1 METTND
7 RLSEAALIAPI
18 RLSNYIS
25 GQFKEPS
32 TQHYIESPNPATGL
46 THALVPDSAAVDVDD
61 AVAAAKAAFPE
72 WSATPRSKRSALL
85 MRIADLLEQRLDA
98 FAIQESRDQ
107 GKPISLATSIDIPR
121 AIHNFRFF
129 ATSILHQQESTS
141 VLDGVA
147 LSYVHRSAVGVA
159 GLISPWNLPLYLL
172 TWKIAE
178 ITSVTAWMLCS
189 ILQEAGLPAGVVNM
203 VFGTG
208 PAVGAPLV
216 AHKDVP
222 LISFTGGTST
232 GEIIYKA
239 ASALNKKLSLEL
251 GGKNANIVFSDADF
265 EDAVSTSIRSSFANQ
280 GEICLCGSRIFV
292 HEDIFDRFVA
302 ELAKR
307 TDALIVGDPAL
318 PTTQVGALVS
328 KEHMEKVMSYV
339 SIAKQEGGKIIAGGN
354 RELSN
359 GLAAGCFFRPT
370 VITGVHPCDARV
382 QQEEIFGPI
391 VTVSP
396 FKTDE
401 EAISYANSTKYGLS
415 ASVWTQNVKRAHT
428 IGQKLHVGTVWINCW
443 MVRDLN
449 MPFGGMKMSGLGRE
463 GRHHSMDFF
472 CEETTVCVKL

>member
-172 TWKIAE
+172 TWKIADG
-178 ITSVTAWMLCS
+178 
-189 ILQEAGLPAGVVNM
+189 ILHM
-203 VFGTG
+203 S
-208 PAVGAPLV
+208 GA
-216 AHKDVP
+216 A
-222 LISFTGGTST
+222 LIS
-232 GEIIYKA
+232 
-239 ASALNKKLSLEL
+239 
-251 GGKNANIVFSDADF
+251 NAWHRADQ
-265 EDAVSTSIRSSFANQ
+265 I
-280 GEICLCGSRIFV
+280 
-292 HEDIFDRFVA
+292 
-302 ELAKR
+302 
-307 TDALIVGDPAL
+307 
-318 PTTQVGALVS
+318 
-328 KEHMEKVMSYV
+328 
-339 SIAKQEGGKIIAGGN
+339 
-354 RELSN
+354 
-359 GLAAGCFFRPT
+359 
-370 VITGVHPCDARV
+370 
-382 QQEEIFGPI
+382 
-391 VTVSP
+391 
-396 FKTDE
+396 
-401 EAISYANSTKYGLS
+401 
-415 ASVWTQNVKRAHT
+415 
-428 IGQKLHVGTVWINCW
+428 
-443 MVRDLN
+443 
-449 MPFGGMKMSGLGRE
+449 
-463 GRHHSMDFF
+463 
-472 CEETTVCVKL
+472 